1 VNASS
6 AIHTPRILLVEDMR
20 AYQLVVQI
28 YLQDTPYAVEL
39 AENSMEVAERFA
51 SSSYNLVIID
61 IDMLFM
67 DSDTIVQGIREF
79 ESHQHL
85 RPIPIIAMTNHTCG
99 MGFDCSTHLKFATHL
114 TKPLRKLPLLT
125 AIQDLIN

>member
-1 VNASS
+1 
-6 AIHTPRILLVEDMR
+6 MK

-28 YLQDTPYAVEL
+28 YLRDTPYTVDL

-51 SSSYNLVIID
+51 SRSYNLVIID

-79 ESHQHL
+79 ESHQRL
-85 RPIPIIAMTNHTCG
+85 KPIPIIAMTNHTFR
-99 MGFDCSTHLKFATHL
+99 MGFDCGAHLKFTTHL